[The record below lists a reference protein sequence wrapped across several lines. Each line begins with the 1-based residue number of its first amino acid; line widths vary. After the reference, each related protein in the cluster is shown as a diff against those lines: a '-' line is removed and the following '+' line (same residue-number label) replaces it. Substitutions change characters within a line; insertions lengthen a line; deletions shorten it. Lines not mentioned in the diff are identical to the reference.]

1 MSLKQNKKIE
11 IVLIITFSFITLI
24 GILNHAM
31 WRDELNG
38 WLIARDSSS
47 FFDFFESVKYEGHPL
62 LWYFLLWFLNKI
74 TANPIIM
81 QIVHW
86 LISVATIS
94 IFIIYSPFN
103 ALQKILFSFGYFPLY
118 EYSLIS
124 RNYAFGILSIF
135 LFCTY
140 FHNKYKNYI
149 ILAFILAFMANTN
162 AYCLLISIALSI
174 TLIFEYYFKKHL
186 GYKVEIKKN
195 HIFLSLIILIIGV
208 SISVFTLLPPVDSTL
223 QGGAN
228 QWFLNFDINRLL
240 QTVNRIWRSYVMV
253 IIPSDSKILDLIFF
267 SFLSISLFGCILL
280 SFIKKPVA
288 LCFFLIG
295 SLEIIIFTYIKFLGS
310 QRHYG
315 HLYIIL
321 ISSLWIEN
329 NYDDEKL
336 YKKYLE
342 NISFRFLHIFSKTI
356 EILTSYRKYL
366 IGIILWL
373 QVIAGM
379 VAFSRDLSI
388 PYSSSK
394 MTANFIQQNNLD
406 NYHIFGSEDFT
417 IAPISGYLNKKI
429 YYPETKKMGSYVLF
443 NNSRQATNDLE
454 IIGEIE
460 KYFVGKN
467 KNENVLLILNHSLI
481 EYSVDLDIVL
491 LKKFTKSFIY
501 NEKYYI
507 YLVKSHKND

>member
-1 MSLKQNKKIE
+1 MFPKQNKRIE

-47 FFDFFESVKYEGHPL
+47 FLDFFESIKYEGHPL
-62 LWYFLLWFLNKI
+62 LWYLLLWALNRI
-74 TANPIIM
+74 TADPIIM
-81 QIVHW
+81 QVVHW
-86 LISVATIS
+86 LISVATIY

-103 ALQKILFSFGYFPLY
+103 ILQKILFSFGYFPLY

-124 RNYAFGILSIF
+124 RNYSFGILSIF
-135 LFCTY
+135 LFCKC
-140 FHNKYKNYI
+140 FHKNRNYI

-162 AYCLLISIALSI
+162 AYCLLISIALSA
-174 TLIFEYYFKKHL
+174 TLIFEYCFQKYL
-186 GYKVEIKKN
+186 GYKIEVKKN
-195 HIFLSLIILIIGV
+195 HILLSLIIVVIGI
-208 SISVFTLLPPVDSTL
+208 SISVLTLLPPMDSTL

-228 QWFLNFDINRLL
+228 QWFLNFDMNRLL
-240 QTVNRIWRSYVMV
+240 QAINRIWRSYIMV

-267 SFLSISLFGCILL
+267 SFLSISLFSCIVL
-280 SFIKKPVA
+280 SLSQKPVA
-288 LCFFLIG
+288 LFFYLIG
-295 SLEIIIFTYIKFLGS
+295 SLEIIVFTYIKFLGS

-315 HLYIIL
+315 HLYIIF
-321 ISSLWIEN
+321 ISSLWIES
-329 NYDDEKL
+329 NYGDVQL
-336 YKKYLE
+336 HKKYLE
-342 NISFRFLHIFSKTI
+342 SIPVRFLHISSKI
-356 EILTSYRKYL
+356 KEFLISHRKYL

-373 QVIAGM
+373 QIIAGI

-394 MTANFIQQNNLD
+394 MAANFIQQNNLD
-406 NYHIFGSEDFT
+406 NYYIFGSEDFT
-417 IAPISGYLNKKI
+417 IAPISGYLNRKI
-429 YYPETKKMGSYVLF
+429 HYPETKKMGSYVLF
-443 NNSRQATNDLE
+443 NSSRKITNDLE
-454 IIGEIE
+454 ILDQIE
-460 KYFVGKN
+460 KYFIDRTKR
-467 KNENVLLILNHSLI
+467 EDVLLILNHTLSK
-481 EYSVDLDIVL
+481 YSVNLDIVL